1 MSAVLAGR
9 ASESWI
15 AEYGQSHQR
24 PLNRLTPTLGIRM
37 ILVSLLLLPVG
48 SRWWAVKV
56 RGKA

>member
-9 ASESWI
+9 AWESWI

-24 PLNRLTPTLGIRM
+24 PLNRLTPTLGIPM
-37 ILVSLLLLPVG
+37 ILVSLPLLPVG
-48 SRWWAVKV
+48 LRWWAVKV

>member
-9 ASESWI
+9 TWESSI
-15 AEYGQSHQR
+15 AEYAQSHQQ
-24 PLNRLTPTLGIRM
+24 PLNRLTPTWGIRM